1 MPSSLI
7 LKKFGA
13 LTEIQQQAMP
23 LIIEGRNVLVIAPT
37 GSGKTLTVALPIM
50 KKIADEKLTGIAA
63 IYCSPLR
70 ALNRDLLKNLTEW
83 AKELGVSIAVRH
95 GDTSQFERA
104 LQAKNPPQFLI
115 ITPETLQAILPAKK
129 IGAALKN
136 VKVVIIDE
144 VHELIDDKRGIQLSI
159 ALERLAEKAGEFQR
173 VGLSATVSDPNMVS
187 RFLCGFRSC
196 DIIDLNYL
204 KSMKFEISYPKAH
217 LSDEAAANELMVDS
231 PAAARLKEILKIVKD
246 TKTLI
251 FVNTRSIAEIL
262 GSRLMKLDPKI
273 AVHHGSLSRDTRIQI
288 EDDFKGGK
296 LNALVATSSLELGID
311 IGDVNHVIQYMSP
324 HQVSRLVQ
332 RVGRSGHTVKGTS
345 AGTIIC
351 ADSDDVLEATA
362 IIDLIKEGSL
372 ESQRICANALDV
384 LCHQIA
390 GILMDKDADTTS
402 PAIFDI
408 IKRAYP
414 YSMLDSDQFMSV
426 IDFMND
432 KRLLKKTEQGLIH
445 RMSSTRMYYYEHLS
459 TIPSV
464 DKFMVRDAAT
474 NKVISTLDE
483 NFVALLEHQ
492 DMFIT
497 KGVPWRILDIDPDK
511 RMIVVEA
518 TEDISA
524 AIPDWEGEEIPTS
537 FEICQKVGELRD
549 KIAKGKLSIR
559 EADDDIKEFGENVP
573 DQKHLYI
580 EAWGDVAVL
589 HVLGGLNVNRTL
601 ASIIG
606 NRLAKEYGSS
616 VRTLVDPYRI
626 AFVFPRGADALKV
639 KHHLQ
644 TLANPAQELEEGL
657 PKNQLFKYKFIHI
670 GKMFHLFRE
679 TPRISD
685 RFILAFK
692 DTPVYAETVRE
703 VLYSYYDIKRTN
715 ELLKAIREKE
725 IKVTAA
731 QVKKLS
737 AVGMRALI
745 RHHGAEL
752 IAPIEPTSEIVKA
765 FKMKLL
771 GKSVILYC
779 THCEHDWIAFI
790 GALPDKVKCARCG
803 STLITMPPERY
814 RMEAFKLYKKT
825 KLTSQEKIWKDK
837 LDKTAAVISASGKKG
852 VIALSTY
859 GIGPTKSVGV
869 LGKKFA
875 TENEFF
881 AALLEAQKTFIRTK
895 RYWEFH

>member
-1 MPSSLI
+1 MPSSFLV
-7 LKKFGA
+7 KKFGA
-13 LTEIQQQAMP
+13 LTEVQKQAMP
-23 LIIEGRNVLVIAPT
+23 LVAEGRNVLIIAPT
-37 GSGKTLTVALPIM
+37 GSGKTESAAIPVM
-50 KKIADEKLTGIAA
+50 KRIADQKLEGIAVLY
-63 IYCSPLR
+63 ITPLR
-70 ALNRDLLKNLTEW
+70 ALNRDMMKRLTEW
-83 AKELGVSIAVRH
+83 AKEFGITVSVRH

-104 LQAKNPPQFLI
+104 MQAKTPPQMLI
-115 ITPETLQAILPAKK
+115 TTPETLQAILPAKK

-136 VKVVIIDE
+136 VKVVIVDE
-144 VHELIDDKRGIQLSI
+144 VHELIDGKRGIQLSI

-173 VGLSATVSDPNMVS
+173 IGISATVSDPNMVS

-231 PAAARLKEILKIVKD
+231 PAAARLKEIQKIVKD

-262 GSRLMKLDPKI
+262 GSRLMKLDPRI

-332 RVGRSGHTVKGTS
+332 RVGRSGHTIKGTS
-345 AGTIIC
+345 TGTIIC
-351 ADSDDVLEATA
+351 ADPDDVLEATA

-372 ESQRICANALDV
+372 ESQRICTNALDV

-390 GILMDKDADTTS
+390 GILMDIDADTTS
-402 PAIFDI
+402 AKIFGI

-445 RMSSTRMYYYEHLS
+445 KMSGTRMYYYEHLS

-464 DKFMVRDAAT
+464 DKFLVKDAAT

-483 NFVALLEHQ
+483 DFVAFLEHQ

-537 FEICQKVGELRD
+537 YEICQKVGELRD
-549 KIAKGKLSIR
+549 RIAKGKLSIR

-573 DQKHLYI
+573 DQNHLYI
-580 EAWGDVAVL
+580 ESWGDVAVL

-639 KHHLQ
+639 KYHLQ
-644 TLANPAQELEEGL
+644 TLANPAQELGDGL

-703 VLYSYYDIKRTN
+703 VLYSYYDIKRTD
-715 ELLKAIREKE
+715 ELLKAIRNKE

-731 QVKKLS
+731 NVKRLS
-737 AVGMRALI
+737 AVGMRALL

-803 STLITMPPERY
+803 STLITMPPEKY
-814 RMEAFKLYKKT
+814 RAEAFKIYKKT
-825 KLTSQEKIWKDK
+825 KLNPQEKIWKDK

-859 GIGPTKSVGV
+859 GVGPIKSVGV
-869 LGKKFA
+869 LGKTFA